1 MSSRKIAFGILTLS
15 FILIISGSVAS
26 CVLGLQQDREETYHR
41 VHEVNDIFEVFSTNT
56 SMFELKRDE
65 LYQDYLANIYYESMY
80 QSHSKVEELF
90 SNYEHLVDEL
100 SKNVVELKKYCD
112 NMYYPDSSVNSKC
125 SNYKSI
131 YEQVMN
137 YFVSDVQL
145 YNKSVEQFNTL
156 EERKGTLFRIRK
168 YNTNKYYVDYNL
180 DGEFDGCDG

>member
-90 SNYEHLVDEL
+90 SNY
-100 SKNVVELKKYCD
+100 S
-112 NMYYPDSSVNSKC
+112 
-125 SNYKSI
+125 
-131 YEQVMN
+131 
-137 YFVSDVQL
+137 
-145 YNKSVEQFNTL
+145 
-156 EERKGTLFRIRK
+156 
-168 YNTNKYYVDYNL
+168 
-180 DGEFDGCDG
+180 